1 MNKILKIILFA
12 NLVIL
17 LLAAI
22 GCSEDSGITN
32 TNTNN
37 QGTITT
43 NITGAVVNEAGEPV
57 SGAVITAY
65 GQTKT
70 TGSGGEFM
78 FTGISIPSNR
88 FFITAEKNGYFKSVK
103 GEVSREGNVNIKFT
117 MIQKTVTHTVN
128 SVSGGSADL
137 TNGSKV
143 EFQPGAFVKSDGS
156 VYTGTVNLSVKY
168 MDPTDSK
175 FSETVAGGDMLAR
188 RSDSTDAVL
197 YSYGMMKIEMESPA
211 GEKLNINSGKPSTIT
226 TTIPASM
233 VSSAPQTIPLWY
245 FDESAGIWREEGTAT
260 KQGDKYVGTVTHFT
274 DWNNDYAGYI
284 TRVEGRIVD
293 CQGNPIPGLVV
304 KVGQTATLTDE
315 AGNYVRTVPTG
326 VDFDITV
333 EASQN
338 FGISGDPIHIPALT
352 NNQVY
357 RVPLCQLACYPVIT
371 GSFKSCSGTNIYG
384 MLSVSWDNRLQGIMP
399 TQANGFRIYT
409 APNKQA
415 HLKFTAY
422 TGEVIDTVVTTPS
435 SAVELALGELR
446 SCSGVTCETS
456 FNINGAGF
464 NNVFVR
470 MQNSLS
476 LSVYSVSDSL
486 TALTA
491 SSTDTTTLTL
501 AFYGNLPGYYP
512 NSTGTIGYHG
522 QVFAGAKSIN
532 INVSQYGAVGDLV
545 KGTFEGVM
553 VSGLGNITVSNGKF
567 CAIRQPDT
575 GK

>member
-37 QGTITT
+37 QGSITT
-43 NITGAVVNEAGEPV
+43 NITGAVVNEAGEPL
-57 SGAVITAY
+57 SGATVTIY

-70 TGSGGEFM
+70 TGSAGEFM
-78 FTGISIPSNR
+78 FTNISVPSTR
-88 FFITAEKNGYFKSVK
+88 FFITAEKTGYFKAVK
-103 GEVSREGNVNIKFT
+103 GEISGEGNVSIKLT

-128 SVSGGSADL
+128 SQAGGSADL
-137 TNGSKV
+137 TNGSKI

-156 VYTGTVNLSVKY
+156 AYTGTVNLSVKY

-188 RSDSTDAVL
+188 RSDSTDVVL
-197 YSYGMMKIEMESPA
+197 YSYGMLKIEMESPS
-211 GEKLNINSGKPSTIT
+211 GEELNITSGKPSTIT

-245 FDESAGIWREEGTAT
+245 FDESSGLWREEGTAT
-260 KQGDKYVGTVTHFT
+260 KQGDKYIGTVTHFT

-304 KVGQTATLTDE
+304 KVGQTTTLTDE

-357 RVPLCQLACYPVIT
+357 QVPLCQLACYPVIS
-371 GSFKSCSGTNIYG
+371 GSFKNCSGSNIYG

-399 TQANGFRIYT
+399 TQVNGFRVYT

-435 SAVELALGELR
+435 NAVELALGELR
-446 SCSGVTCETS
+446 SCAGITCETS
-456 FNINGAGF
+456 FYLNGAGY
-464 NNVFVR
+464 NNVFVSLP
-470 MQNSLS
+470 NVLS
-476 LSVYSVSDSL
+476 LSVYSIPDSL
-486 TALTA
+486 TAITA
-491 SSTDTTTLTL
+491 ASTDSVTLSL
-501 AFYGNLPGYYP
+501 AFTGNTQGYYP
-512 NSTGTIGYHG
+512 LSTGVIGYHG
-522 QVFAGAKSIN
+522 SYFTGAETVN
-532 INVSQYGAVGDLV
+532 ITVTHYGTVGDNV
-545 KGTFEGVM
+545 KGTFEGTLI
-553 VSGLGNITVSNGKF
+553 SGTGTINVNNGKF
-567 CAIRQPDT
+567 CALRQPDVQ
-575 GK
+575 